1 MASSSSSDSD
11 RDERSAVW
19 DFVVVGAGMAG
30 ASVGWELAQQGARV
44 LLLEREDQPGY
55 HSTGR
60 SAALFMETYGTPQI
74 RALTRASRAF
84 LQAPP
89 ADFGTHGSVLA
100 PRGVV
105 YLAAPDQ
112 GDLLEQTCAALHPHA
127 PGLERLD
134 HTALMARLPLL
145 LRGEAVGA
153 GLFEPGAADIDV
165 HALHQGYLRSLRQ
178 HGGRLR
184 CNSEV
189 VALQRAAGVWT
200 LALQDGATLQAR
212 HVVNAA
218 GAWADRLG
226 QLAGAAPIGLQP
238 RRRSAFTFAAPAGLD
253 VARLPALMAV
263 DESFYIKPD
272 AGQLLGSPANADPV
286 DAHDV
291 QPEEIDIAT
300 GIYHIGQMTTLQ
312 IRRPSHTWAGLRS
325 FVSDGD
331 LVVGWDARA
340 EAFLWVAAQGG
351 YGIQSAPG
359 YALLARNLALGQ
371 PVDARLLAEGVQEA
385 ALSPRRLQGQG
396 SSATG

>member
-1 MASSSSSDSD
+1 MANGDGD
-11 RDERSAVW
+11 HRSAVW

-60 SAALFMETYGTPQI
+60 SAALFMETYGTPQV

-84 LQAPP
+84 LQTPP
-89 ADFGTHGSVLA
+89 ASLGMDGSVLT

-112 GDLLEQTCAALHPHA
+112 GELLEQTYAALRPHA

-134 HTALMARLPLL
+134 HAALVARLPLL

-153 GLFEPGAADIDV
+153 GLAEPGAADIDV
-165 HALHQGYLRSLRQ
+165 HALHQGYLRGLRQ
-178 HGGRLR
+178 HGGQLR
-184 CNSEV
+184 CGAEV
-189 VALQRAAGVWT
+189 VALQRAAGVWS
-200 LALQDGATLQAR
+200 LALQDGSALQAR

-226 QLAGAAPIGLQP
+226 QLAGAVPIGLQP

-253 VARLPALMAV
+253 LARLPALMAV
-263 DESFYIKPD
+263 DESFYLKPD

-291 QPEEIDIAT
+291 QPEELDIAT
-300 GIYHIGQMTTLQ
+300 GIFHIEQMITLQ
-312 IRRPSHTWAGLRS
+312 IRRPAHTWAGLRS
-325 FVSDGD
+325 FVPDGD
-331 LVVGWDARA
+331 LVVGWDPRA

-385 ALSPRRLQGQG
+385 ALSPRRLQCQG

>member
-1 MASSSSSDSD
+1 M
-11 RDERSAVW
+11 
-19 DFVVVGAGMAG
+19 
-30 ASVGWELAQQGARV
+30 
-44 LLLEREDQPGY
+44 
-55 HSTGR
+55 
-60 SAALFMETYGTPQI
+60 
-74 RALTRASRAF
+74 
-84 LQAPP
+84 
-89 ADFGTHGSVLA
+89 
-100 PRGVV
+100 
-105 YLAAPDQ
+105 
-112 GDLLEQTCAALHPHA
+112 
-127 PGLERLD
+127 
-134 HTALMARLPLL
+134 
-145 LRGEAVGA
+145 
-153 GLFEPGAADIDV
+153 
-165 HALHQGYLRSLRQ
+165 
-178 HGGRLR
+178 
-184 CNSEV
+184 
-189 VALQRAAGVWT
+189 
-200 LALQDGATLQAR
+200 
-212 HVVNAA
+212 VNAA

-300 GIYHIGQMTTLQ
+300 GIYHIEQMTTLQ

-371 PVDARLLAEGVQEA
+371 PLDPRLLTEGVDAA
-385 ALSPRRLQGQG
+385 ALSPQRLQGR
-396 SSATG
+396 SRSTTG

>member
-1 MASSSSSDSD
+1 MVNDNT
-11 RDERSAVW
+11 VW
-19 DFVVVGAGMAG
+19 DFAVVGAGMAG
-30 ASVGWELAQQGARV
+30 ASVGRELAQQGASV
-44 LLLEREDQPGY
+44 LLLEREAQPGY

-89 ADFGTHGSVLA
+89 ASFGTGSLLT

-105 YLAAPDQ
+105 YVAAPDQ
-112 GDLLEQTCAALHPHA
+112 GALLEQTYAALRPHA

-134 HTALMARLPLL
+134 HAALLERMPLL
-145 LRGEAVGA
+145 RADAVGA
-153 GLFEPGAADIDV
+153 GLAEPGAADIDV
-165 HALHQGYLRSLRQ
+165 HALHQGYLRGLRQ

-184 CNSEV
+184 SNAEV
-189 VALQRAAGVWT
+189 VGLQRAAGLWT
-200 LALQDGATLQAR
+200 LTLADGASVQAR
-212 HVVNAA
+212 HLVNAA
-218 GAWADRLG
+218 GAWADQLG
-226 QLAGAAPIGLQP
+226 QLADAAPIGLQP
-238 RRRSAFTFAAPAGLD
+238 RRRSAFTFAAPEGMDLQHM
-253 VARLPALMAV
+253 PAVMAV

-291 QPEEIDIAT
+291 QPEELDVAT
-300 GIYHIGQMTTLQ
+300 GIFHIEHMTTLQ
-312 IRRPSHTWAGLRS
+312 IRRPTHTWAGLRS
-325 FVSDGD
+325 FVPDGD
-331 LVVGWDARA
+331 LVVGWDPQA

-371 PVDARLLAEGVQEA
+371 PLDASLQAEGVDAA
-385 ALSPRRLQGQG
+385 ALSPQRLQAGG
-396 SSATG
+396 SAGRGTG